1 MKRTAQDIL
10 NFVED
15 NDVKFAKLTFCD
27 IFGNQKNVSLF
38 ASELPRAFAE
48 GVSFDGSSIAGFMNV
63 EESDLVLWPDPD
75 TATVLPWRPTE
86 GRVIRMY
93 CDITLPNGKP
103 FEGNCRGYLQSVIKR
118 ARAMGL
124 VCNVGCECEFYLF
137 ENDDRGRPTRIPID
151 FGGYFDVAPLDA
163 GENLRRDI
171 CLTME
176 QMGMSPQHSHH
187 ESGNGQNEID
197 CHHAGPL
204 KTADNVMMF
213 KQIVRAV
220 AMRSGIH
227 ASFLPKPLVDQ
238 AGSGLHIN
246 LSLYMDG
253 RNLFEGDIAP
263 DSIAGSFMA
272 GVLAHSRELTV
283 FTNPLPNSY
292 LRFGSDEAP
301 KYVSW
306 SRQNR
311 SQLVRIP
318 QVKGDNCRMELRSPD
333 PACNPYL
340 AIGLILAAGLDGI
353 EHRMILQEPVNKN
366 LFRPDEAEG
375 LGLEMLP
382 ASLEEAV
389 QAAQESEFLRS
400 VLPEEL
406 SHRYYE
412 EELKRCAALKNAAD
426 PAEYERIHYFNAI

>member
-103 FEGNCRGYLQSVIKR
+103 FEGNCRGYLQSVVKR

-124 VCNVGCECEFYLF
+124 TCNVGCECEFYLF
-137 ENDDRGRPTRIPID
+137 ETDENGNPTRIPLD
-151 FGGYFDVAPLDA
+151 MGGYFDIPPLDK
-163 GENLRRDI
+163 GENIRREI
-171 CLTME
+171 CFAIE
-176 QMGMSPQHSHH
+176 EMGLHPEHSHH
-187 ESGNGQNEID
+187 ESGHGQNEID

-213 KQIVRAV
+213 KQIVRAI

-227 ASFLPKPLVDQ
+227 ASFLPKPLPDQ

-246 LSLYMDG
+246 LSLYLDG
-253 RNLFEGDIAP
+253 KNLFEGDIAP

-292 LRFGSDEAP
+292 QRFGCDEAP
-301 KYVSW
+301 RYVSW

-340 AIGLILAAGLDGI
+340 AIGLVLAAGLDGI
-353 EHRMILQEPVNKN
+353 EHRMVLQPPVNKN
-366 LFRPDEAEG
+366 LFRPGEAEG

-382 ASLEEAV
+382 ATLEEAV
-389 QAAQESEFLRS
+389 AIAEESDFLHK

-406 SHRYYE
+406 SRRYFAE
-412 EELKRCAALKNAAD
+412 ERARCEALRAAAD

>member
-1 MKRTAQDIL
+1 
-10 NFVED
+10 
-15 NDVKFAKLTFCD
+15 
-27 IFGNQKNVSLF
+27 
-38 ASELPRAFAE
+38 
-48 GVSFDGSSIAGFMNV
+48 
-63 EESDLVLWPDPD
+63 
-75 TATVLPWRPTE
+75 
-86 GRVIRMY
+86 
-93 CDITLPNGKP
+93 
-103 FEGNCRGYLQSVIKR
+103 
-118 ARAMGL
+118 
-124 VCNVGCECEFYLF
+124 
-137 ENDDRGRPTRIPID
+137 
-151 FGGYFDVAPLDA
+151 
-163 GENLRRDI
+163 
-171 CLTME
+171 
-176 QMGMSPQHSHH
+176 
-187 ESGNGQNEID
+187 
-197 CHHAGPL
+197 
-204 KTADNVMMF
+204 MMF

-227 ASFLPKPLVDQ
+227 ASFLPKPLVNQ

-283 FTNPLPNSY
+283 FTNPLPNSH
-292 LRFGSDEAP
+292 L
-301 KYVSW
+301 
-306 SRQNR
+306 
-311 SQLVRIP
+311 
-318 QVKGDNCRMELRSPD
+318 RMELRSPD

>member
-1 MKRTAQDIL
+1 
-10 NFVED
+10 
-15 NDVKFAKLTFCD
+15 
-27 IFGNQKNVSLF
+27 
-38 ASELPRAFAE
+38 
-48 GVSFDGSSIAGFMNV
+48 
-63 EESDLVLWPDPD
+63 
-75 TATVLPWRPTE
+75 
-86 GRVIRMY
+86 
-93 CDITLPNGKP
+93 
-103 FEGNCRGYLQSVIKR
+103 
-118 ARAMGL
+118 
-124 VCNVGCECEFYLF
+124 
-137 ENDDRGRPTRIPID
+137 
-151 FGGYFDVAPLDA
+151 
-163 GENLRRDI
+163 
-171 CLTME
+171 
-176 QMGMSPQHSHH
+176 
-187 ESGNGQNEID
+187 
-197 CHHAGPL
+197 
-204 KTADNVMMF
+204 
-213 KQIVRAV
+213 
-220 AMRSGIH
+220 
-227 ASFLPKPLVDQ
+227 
-238 AGSGLHIN
+238 
-246 LSLYMDG
+246 
-253 RNLFEGDIAP
+253 
-263 DSIAGSFMA
+263 MA

-340 AIGLILAAGLDGI
+340 AIADPCRRSGRHRAPDDLTGAG
-353 EHRMILQEPVNKN
+353 EQEPVPPC
-366 LFRPDEAEG
+366 RGRG

-426 PAEYERIHYFNAI
+426 PAEYERIHYFNAV

>member
-75 TATVLPWRPTE
+75 TATVLPWRPAE

-103 FEGNCRGYLQSVIKR
+103 FEGNCRGYLQSVVKR

-137 ENDDRGRPTRIPID
+137 ETDEHGSPTRIPLDI
-151 FGGYFDVAPLDA
+151 GGYFDIPPLDK
-163 GENLRRDI
+163 GENIRREI
-171 CLTME
+171 CFAIE
-176 QMGMSPQHSHH
+176 EMGLHPEHSHH
-187 ESGNGQNEID
+187 ESGHGQNEID

-213 KQIVRAV
+213 KQIVRAI
-220 AMRSGIH
+220 ATRSGIH
-227 ASFLPKPLVDQ
+227 ASFLPKPLPDQ

-292 LRFGSDEAP
+292 QRFGCDEAP
-301 KYVSW
+301 RYVSW

-340 AIGLILAAGLDGI
+340 AIGLVLAAGLDGI
-353 EHRMILQEPVNKN
+353 EHRMVLQPPVNKN
-366 LFRPDEAEG
+366 LFRPGEAEG

-382 ASLEEAV
+382 ATLEEAV
-389 QAAQESEFLRS
+389 AIAEESDFLHK

-406 SHRYYE
+406 SRRYFAE
-412 EELKRCAALKNAAD
+412 ERARCEALRAAAD

>member
-137 ENDDRGRPTRIPID
+137 ETDEHGSPTRIPLDI
-151 FGGYFDVAPLDA
+151 GGYFDIPPLDK
-163 GENLRRDI
+163 GENIRREI
-171 CLTME
+171 CFAIE
-176 QMGMSPQHSHH
+176 EMGLHPEHSHH
-187 ESGNGQNEID
+187 ESGHGQNEID

-220 AMRSGIH
+220 AMRNGIH
-227 ASFLPKPLVDQ
+227 ASFLPKPLPDQ

-246 LSLYMDG
+246 LSLCMDG

-292 LRFGSDEAP
+292 QRFGCDEAP
-301 KYVSW
+301 RYVSW

-318 QVKGDNCRMELRSPD
+318 QVKGNNCRMELRSPD

-340 AIGLILAAGLDGI
+340 AVGLVLAAGLDGI
-353 EHRMILQEPVNKN
+353 EHRMVLQAPINKN
-366 LFRPDEAEG
+366 LFDPAEAAG
-375 LGLEMLP
+375 LGLERLP
-382 ASLEEAV
+382 STLEEAV
-389 QAAQESEFLRS
+389 QAAQESEFLRR

-412 EELKRCAALKNAAD
+412 EELKRCAALKAAAD
-426 PAEYERIHYFNAI
+426 PAEYERVHYFNAI

>member
-75 TATVLPWRPTE
+75 TATVLPWRPAE

-137 ENDDRGRPTRIPID
+137 ETDEHGSPTRIPLDI
-151 FGGYFDVAPLDA
+151 GGYFDIPPLDK
-163 GENLRRDI
+163 GENIRREI
-171 CLTME
+171 CFAIE
-176 QMGMSPQHSHH
+176 EMGLHPEHSHH
-187 ESGNGQNEID
+187 ESGHGQNEID

-213 KQIVRAV
+213 KQIVRAI

-227 ASFLPKPLVDQ
+227 ASFLPKPLPDQ

-246 LSLYMDG
+246 LSLYLDG
-253 RNLFEGDIAP
+253 KNLFEGDIAP
-263 DSIAGSFMA
+263 DSTAGSFMA

-292 LRFGSDEAP
+292 QRFGCDEAP
-301 KYVSW
+301 RYVSW

-340 AIGLILAAGLDGI
+340 AIGLVLAAGLDGI
-353 EHRMILQEPVNKN
+353 EHRMVLPPPVNKN
-366 LFRPDEAEG
+366 LFRPGEAEG

-382 ASLEEAV
+382 ATLEEAV
-389 QAAQESEFLRS
+389 AIAEESDFLHK

-406 SHRYYE
+406 SRRYFAE
-412 EELKRCAALKNAAD
+412 ERARCEALRAAAD

>member
-1 MKRTAQDIL
+1 
-10 NFVED
+10 
-15 NDVKFAKLTFCD
+15 
-27 IFGNQKNVSLF
+27 
-38 ASELPRAFAE
+38 
-48 GVSFDGSSIAGFMNV
+48 
-63 EESDLVLWPDPD
+63 
-75 TATVLPWRPTE
+75 
-86 GRVIRMY
+86 
-93 CDITLPNGKP
+93 
-103 FEGNCRGYLQSVIKR
+103 
-118 ARAMGL
+118 
-124 VCNVGCECEFYLF
+124 
-137 ENDDRGRPTRIPID
+137 
-151 FGGYFDVAPLDA
+151 
-163 GENLRRDI
+163 
-171 CLTME
+171 
-176 QMGMSPQHSHH
+176 MSPQHSHH

-318 QVKGDNCRMELRSPD
+318 HGAAQPGSRLQSLSGHRADPCRRSGRHRAPD
-333 PACNPYL
+333 DL
-340 AIGLILAAGLDGI
+340 TGAG
-353 EHRMILQEPVNKN
+353 EQEPV
-366 LFRPDEAEG
+366 P
-375 LGLEMLP
+375 P
-382 ASLEEAV
+382 
-389 QAAQESEFLRS
+389 
-400 VLPEEL
+400 
-406 SHRYYE
+406 
-412 EELKRCAALKNAAD
+412 
-426 PAEYERIHYFNAI
+426 

>member
-137 ENDDRGRPTRIPID
+137 ETDEHGSPTRIPLDI
-151 FGGYFDVAPLDA
+151 GGYFDIPPLDK
-163 GENLRRDI
+163 GENIRREI
-171 CLTME
+171 CFAIE
-176 QMGMSPQHSHH
+176 EMGLHPEHSHH
-187 ESGNGQNEID
+187 ESGHGQNEID

-213 KQIVRAV
+213 KQIVRAI

-227 ASFLPKPLVDQ
+227 ASFLPKPLPDQ

-246 LSLYMDG
+246 LSLYLDG
-253 RNLFEGDIAP
+253 KNLFEGDIAP
-263 DSIAGSFMA
+263 DSIAGSPDASVHHTAQWHTF
-272 GVLAHSRELTV
+272 VP
-283 FTNPLPNSY
+283 NPPWHEY
-292 LRFGSDEAP
+292 
-301 KYVSW
+301 
-306 SRQNR
+306 
-311 SQLVRIP
+311 IP
-318 QVKGDNCRMELRSPD
+318 
-333 PACNPYL
+333 
-340 AIGLILAAGLDGI
+340 
-353 EHRMILQEPVNKN
+353 
-366 LFRPDEAEG
+366 
-375 LGLEMLP
+375 
-382 ASLEEAV
+382 
-389 QAAQESEFLRS
+389 
-400 VLPEEL
+400 
-406 SHRYYE
+406 
-412 EELKRCAALKNAAD
+412 
-426 PAEYERIHYFNAI
+426 